1 MDDIKGGK
9 KILDIPIVEDE
20 KISSDD
26 EIFVSDV
33 EKKKTQKVPLEKL
46 TNFIKEEI
54 DAVGPDDTVVYNKN
68 ENLASEYGLRWDDT
82 NKTLKVNTVDGIV
95 SNEENYSL
103 ITSGKLRAT
112 GNITVDKVV
121 ADEYHTELVSASI
134 LYYEGPTK
142 FGDTSDDT
150 HEITGNVGINNRTYV
165 TGPVTGAVFVGELDK
180 RVTFT
185 SNNIIGS
192 PVGSFFN
199 NTQNV
204 PVSPSTVGAQP
215 YDDDLQVISGLT
227 GTGFLINRGGL
238 AWDLVD
244 PSTLIGQEGPQGPIG
259 PQGAIGPQGTTGA
272 TGTCEPGPPGPSG
285 SIGQQG
291 PPGDP
296 GNCIYVQGPQ
306 GATGDPGQCIYVQ
319 GPQGATGAIERY
331 QGFDVYLANTKLYIG
346 KADTPIS
353 NNTPGPISFDNGTN
367 FCDSGYRTVSD
378 NFNFGSNANIVVNK
392 SGHYSLVG
400 FVPLVFYQL
409 NPSIPTQIINFN
421 TSSVPSDLFNVE
433 IQLINS
439 GTTNIVATGPT
450 YDTSNIKT
458 IGIFKS
464 YVPPSGFT
472 TNISITRKGILANIL
487 TTVYLQQSVTY
498 RLAIVGTIGPSK
510 YNSAALGPGFFIE
523 IGGFQQTYF
532 YNAAG
537 FNNTEHWHTFANS
550 QMIAPNGGQAAF
562 PYSRF
567 QLYAI

>member
-185 SNNIIGS
+185 SNNIVGS

-306 GATGDPGQCIYVQ
+306 GPPGDPGQCIYVQ

-331 QGFDVYLANTKLYIG
+331 QGFDIYLTNTKLYLG
-346 KADTPIS
+346 KADDPITQDQIT
-353 NNTPGPISFDNGTN
+353 NFDNGTI
-367 FCDSGYRTVSD
+367 FCDSGYRTESD
-378 NFNFGSNANIVVNK
+378 NFNFNNAYIKVDK
-392 SGHYSLVG
+392 SGYYNLVG
-400 FVPLVFYQL
+400 FAPLLFYQL
-409 NPSIPTQIINFN
+409 NSSIPTQIDNFDN
-421 TSSVPSDLFNVE
+421 TNISGSGFLDVKM
-433 IQLINS
+433 QLINS
-439 GTTNIVATGPT
+439 DTTDIVATGPT
-450 YDTSNIKT
+450 YEQNHIRL
-458 IGIFKS
+458 IVNFKN
-464 YVPPSGFT
+464 YVPPAGFSS
-472 TNISITRKGILANIL
+472 SIGTSRIAVLPSIL
-487 TTVYLQQSVTY
+487 TTVYLYNNVTY
-498 RLAIVGTIGPSK
+498 KLDIVGTIDTDK
-510 YNSAALGPGFFIE
+510 YTTNPIFME
-523 IGGFQQTYF
+523 IAGFQQAAYYNVATIGNTERWHSF
-532 YNAAG
+532 YNNQMLTSYG
-537 FNNTEHWHTFANS
+537 NS
-550 QMIAPNGGQAAF
+550 PLV